1 LKKTT
6 WWNEFEIVDA
16 HANLRTP
23 TPEFKVGLNTNGL
36 RRLMHEY
43 NYSKAVIMA
52 RDNNMIARAVKNSKE
67 LYANVWV
74 NPKDKRSI
82 RNAAT
87 YLKKKNFIGIK
98 LHPLFDGY
106 TPDSP
111 ILYPI
116 AKVAEKMNAPLQIHC
131 GHSPFSL
138 PWSFEPLAKKFPQV
152 KIVLVHMGHGHIV
165 YINGSIEVAARN
177 KNIYLETSGMPMH
190 TKIKEAMELVGK
202 NRVMYGDDAP
212 YGHPSWELEKAK
224 ASNLNKH
231 DLQRLLAENAK
242 KLYSLDD

>member
-1 LKKTT
+1 
-6 WWNEFEIVDA
+6 
-16 HANLRTP
+16 
-23 TPEFKVGLNTNGL
+23 
-36 RRLMHEY
+36 
-43 NYSKAVIMA
+43 
-52 RDNNMIARAVKNSKE
+52 
-67 LYANVWV
+67 
-74 NPKDKRSI
+74 
-82 RNAAT
+82 
-87 YLKKKNFIGIK
+87 
-98 LHPLFDGY
+98 
-106 TPDSP
+106 
-111 ILYPI
+111 
-116 AKVAEKMNAPLQIHC
+116 
-131 GHSPFSL
+131 
-138 PWSFEPLAKKFPQV
+138 
-152 KIVLVHMGHGHIV
+152 MGHGHIV

>member
-1 LKKTT
+1 
-6 WWNEFEIVDA
+6 
-16 HANLRTP
+16 
-23 TPEFKVGLNTNGL
+23 
-36 RRLMHEY
+36 MHEY

-131 GHSPFSL
+131 GH
-138 PWSFEPLAKKFPQV
+138 
-152 KIVLVHMGHGHIV
+152 
-165 YINGSIEVAARN
+165 
-177 KNIYLETSGMPMH
+177 
-190 TKIKEAMELVGK
+190 
-202 NRVMYGDDAP
+202 
-212 YGHPSWELEKAK
+212 
-224 ASNLNKH
+224 
-231 DLQRLLAENAK
+231 
-242 KLYSLDD
+242 